1 MSKQFNMSQS
11 TTIYPGEVF
20 ADTQVFDIGIRQLL
34 PYYDLM
40 LDTLV
45 ACVPSNSSR
54 ILELGCGTGEL
65 SLKLL
70 KHCPNAQIV
79 AVDYSPRMIEM
90 SKYKLG
96 KTEFLERITF
106 IQGDFGAWANGE
118 LKEEIGTNF
127 DACVS
132 SLAIHHL
139 IDEMKHKLLTY
150 IGKNLVDGGSFWN
163 ADPILQEPPQLQEI
177 YLKIREQWTINQ
189 GTTIENVRSKIGNSQ
204 PQGYSGQDRLA
215 TLETHLKMLSSA
227 GFKTVANPWRLF
239 GLAIF
244 GGWV

>member
-1 MSKQFNMSQS
+1 MNPS

-20 ADTQVFDIGIRQLL
+20 ADTQLFDIGIRQLI
-34 PYYDLM
+34 PHYDLM

-45 ACVPSNSSR
+45 ACVPSNAR
-54 ILELGCGTGEL
+54 HVLELGCGTGEL

-70 KHCPNAQIV
+70 QHCPDAQIM

-90 SKYKLG
+90 SKSKLE
-96 KTEFLERITF
+96 KTQFLERITF
-106 IQGDFGAWANGE
+106 IEADFGAWANGE
-118 LKEEIGTNF
+118 IKKEIGTNF

-139 IDEMKHKLLTY
+139 TDEMKYKLLTC
-150 IGKNLVDGGSFWN
+150 IGKNLGEGGCFWN
-163 ADPILQEPPQLQEI
+163 ADPILQESSQLQEI
-177 YLKIREQWTINQ
+177 YLNLREQWTITQ
-189 GTTIENVRSKIGNSQ
+189 GTTIDNVRSKIGNSQ
-204 PQGYSGQDRLA
+204 PQGHSGQDRL
-215 TLETHLKMLSSA
+215 TTIETHLTMLSSA
-227 GFKTVANPWRLF
+227 GFKTVANPWRFF